1 MPPSL
6 SIAIERN
13 SSDKEFHSNFK
24 QLYVVSSVTR
34 DYELVGASQALH
46 IISHNE
52 QVAYIP
58 VTLRL
63 QL

>member
-6 SIAIERN
+6 RIAIERN

-46 IISHNE
+46 ITITYNE
-52 QVAYIP
+52 QV
-58 VTLRL
+58 TNLSR
-63 QL
+63 